1 MNTNTHISLND
12 TDLQGRFTSWLK
24 TVLFLIAPKHL
35 RLIAGHAAGKTA
47 DSSAERSRKVLSDMP
62 KSYHVLV
69 SDTYVN
75 CLKNI
80 VLPYLKD

>member
-12 TDLQGRFTSWLK
+12 TDLQGILSWLK

-47 DSSAERSRKVLSDMP
+47 DIVPSGHEKKYYLICQKLSRISF
-62 KSYHVLV
+62 
-69 SDTYVN
+69 
-75 CLKNI
+75 
-80 VLPYLKD
+80 